1 MQEMNVKSTYL
12 PHNCPVKPPL
22 SPKVWGLGM
31 QLTSALC
38 PGARFSKVPIING
51 PLRAVVV
58 YMQDRS
64 FNSFAL
70 NLMKPSVNE
79 TKWSILLA
87 RTGALILFI
96 SI

>member
-1 MQEMNVKSTYL
+1 MQEMKVKSMYL
-12 PHNCPVKPPL
+12 PHYCPVKPLL

-51 PLRAVVV
+51 PLKAVVV

-64 FNSFAL
+64 FNSFAS

-87 RTGALILFI
+87 RTRALILFI

>member
-12 PHNCPVKPPL
+12 PHYCPVKSPL
-22 SPKVWGLGM
+22 SLGVWGSGM

-38 PGARFSKVPIING
+38 PGARFSKVPIINE
-51 PLRAVVV
+51 PLKAFVV

-64 FNSFAL
+64 FNSVAS
-70 NLMKPSVNE
+70 NLIKPSVNE

-87 RTGALILFI
+87 RTRALILFI

>member
-12 PHNCPVKPPL
+12 PHYCPVKSPL
-22 SPKVWGLGM
+22 SLGVWGSGM

-38 PGARFSKVPIING
+38 PGARFSKVPIINE
-51 PLRAVVV
+51 PLKAFVV

-64 FNSFAL
+64 VNSFAS
-70 NLMKPSVNE
+70 NLIKPSVNE

-87 RTGALILFI
+87 RTRALILFI